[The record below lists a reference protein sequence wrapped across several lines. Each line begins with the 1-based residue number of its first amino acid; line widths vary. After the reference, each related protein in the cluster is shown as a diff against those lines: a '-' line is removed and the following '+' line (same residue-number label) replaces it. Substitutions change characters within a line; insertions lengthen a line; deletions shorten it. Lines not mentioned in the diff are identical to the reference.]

1 MEVTNR
7 MRHEIRPEKIDEI
20 ATAIIER
27 VFATLKPSVSQY
39 PNGVQIGSIFIRPEE
54 KGYRYALSVEVD
66 SESDEDQPEQ
76 FLELIEDAYSLPWA
90 ITRAIVLQLEPQIE
104 IASFDVVKEIERK
117 DAENADQSH

>member
-1 MEVTNR
+1 MEITNR
-7 MRHEIRPEKIDEI
+7 MRHESRPEKIDEI

-39 PNGVQIGSIFIRPEE
+39 PNGVQIGSIFIRPEK

-66 SESDEDQPEQ
+66 SESDEDPPEQ
-76 FLELIEDAYSLPWA
+76 FLELIEDAYLLPWA